1 MRKWIKLILTQSNIP
16 IKLTMKL
23 IFCFVFLMLNYSF
36 PAFAE
41 TSVEDL
47 LDRVDELYRS
57 DSSHAAME
65 MQIVTENWERTTEM
79 EVWSRGMNDTL
90 IKILSPRKDKGI
102 KTLKRGNQMWNYF
115 PKINKVLKVPPSMM
129 MNSWMGSDFSND
141 DLVKENTLADNFI
154 SKLESHP
161 SEPDK
166 LFFIVLRP
174 KEDTVTVWG
183 KISIS
188 ISRADLMPVEQ
199 IYYDEQGEKKRVMEF
214 REIQQMSGKMI
225 PAVME
230 MRTLKKNSKT
240 LIRYKSI
247 NFNPD
252 FSENIF
258 SFNRLRR
265 K

>member
-1 MRKWIKLILTQSNIP
+1 MRKRFKKILTQANFTN
-16 IKLTMKL
+16 KLTMKL
-23 IFCFVFLMLNYSF
+23 ICSSAMLIFSF
-36 PAFAE
+36 TFSAFAE
-41 TSVEDL
+41 ISVEDL
-47 LDRVDELYRS
+47 LDKVDELYRS
-57 DSSHAAME
+57 ESSHAVLE

-79 EVWSRGMNDTL
+79 EVWTRGMNDTL

-102 KTLKRGNQMWNYF
+102 KTLKLGNQMWNYF

-154 SKLESHP
+154 SKLEAHP
-161 SEPDK
+161 TDPEK
-166 LFFIVLRP
+166 LYFIVLSP

-188 ISRADLMPVEQ
+188 LRRSDLMPVEQ
-199 IYYDEQGEKKRVMEF
+199 IYYDEQWEKKRVMEF
-214 REIQQMSGKMI
+214 REIQQMGGKMI

-230 MRTLKKNSKT
+230 MRTLNKNSKT
-240 LIRYKSI
+240 LMRYRSI

-252 FSENIF
+252 FSENNF
-258 SFNRLRR
+258 SFSRLRR